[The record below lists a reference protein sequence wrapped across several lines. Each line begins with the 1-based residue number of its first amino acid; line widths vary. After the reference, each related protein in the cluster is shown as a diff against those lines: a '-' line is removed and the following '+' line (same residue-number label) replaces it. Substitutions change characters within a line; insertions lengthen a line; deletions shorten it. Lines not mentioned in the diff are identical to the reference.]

1 MLIVVNMVLS
11 FFLVLLWYNVNVFLV
26 LLGKLSYI
34 VINKKNKIGERGV
47 LGVFSILL
55 LEIIYIK
62 DLFFLEKKWGVKNF
76 LLNFVCCFLV
86 K

>member
-76 LLNFVCCFLV
+76 LLNFVSCFLV